1 MRNDN
6 KHTYEISV
14 NQQELPILGYLIHDV
29 ARLLKRRFAE
39 NTREYG
45 LTMPQWRV
53 LAQLKHA
60 GELSQVALANLVE
73 SDPMTVSRIIERLE
87 SAGLVSRV
95 ADPQDS
101 RAKLVRL
108 TKGARD
114 LFEEI
119 RPTGVMVYEEALKGL
134 TVAERSALVSALR
147 KIQVNLSAETAQQ
160 KEEAIS

>member
-1 MRNDN
+1 VD
-6 KHTYEISV
+6 
-14 NQQELPILGYLIHDV
+14 QQEITTLGYLIHDV

-39 NTREYG
+39 STRRHG

-53 LAQLKHA
+53 LAQLKRT

-73 SDPMTVSRIIERLE
+73 SDPMTVSRIVERLE
-87 SAGLVSRV
+87 AAGLVSRL

-108 TKGARD
+108 TNAARN

-119 RPTGVMVYEEALKGL
+119 RPSGLAVYKEALKGVSV
-134 TVAERSALVSALR
+134 TERNALVAVLN
-147 KIQVNLSAETAQQ
+147 KIHGNLSVEIAPQN
-160 KEEAIS
+160 EEELS

>member
-1 MRNDN
+1 ME
-6 KHTYEISV
+6 HS
-14 NQQELPILGYLIHDV
+14 ELPTLGYLIHDV

-60 GELSQVALANLVE
+60 GELSQVTLANLVE
-73 SDPMTVSRIIERLE
+73 SDPMTVSRMIERLE
-87 SAGLVSRV
+87 GTGLVNRIS
-95 ADPQDS
+95 DPQDS

-108 TKGARD
+108 TDAARD

-119 RPTGVMVYEEALKGL
+119 KPSGLAVYEEALKGL
-134 TVAERSALVSALR
+134 SAAERKALFAALKR
-147 KIQVNLSAETAQQ
+147 IQANMSAEGALQ
-160 KEEAIS
+160 KEEELT